1 MPLKNPYKLIE
12 KANKSFNLYLDNH
25 DEIEQYI
32 KYSIREKEEIKKS
45 FDSFLDD
52 YNSNQNKLNNIFI
65 QFCDLFQKLIESDS
79 VNKDLINN
87 LELKIIDSIETNN
100 SNHNDIVDHID
111 GFNND
116 IMVNLNQIEDTFLNN
131 NDLIKDNHER
141 QLATISALNKS
152 IRDNF
157 DSNREL
163 INDNVGALNKSIR
176 DNFDSN
182 RELINDNVGALNKSI
197 RDNFDSNRELINDNV
212 GALNKSI
219 RDNFDSNREL
229 INDNVGAL
237 NKSIEENFDKNRAVI
252 INESK
257 NQLDAIQDLKE
268 IQIDFNK
275 TYFQKQNIIRNLMD
289 SQIDVNAD
297 LNNAIK
303 LFTQNYHECKNYF
316 FNDYERELRQYLNTD
331 DLFRLCYFNN
341 IKFLSYSPSENK
353 ILLKTKEGIIL
364 GTNNRFYTIKEV
376 IGFDG
381 YSVPQL
387 YMFDDFVVFDVGMN
401 RAYASLRFAQF
412 ENCSA
417 VYGFE
422 IDDETY
428 NKAVFNIN
436 INPKLSKKIIP
447 YNFGLSNQNK
457 ELELYYLEG
466 ADGLNTIQNDF
477 IDIQYELKENKGKIK
492 SKYVDVKKSSEIIG
506 DIIENNNIKSNLVL
520 KIDVEGSEF
529 DILDDLI
536 DSGLINKFDLIL
548 GEGHNFNDRDVSEDL
563 LNLGFKEIEKKDN
576 VIVYNFAYVKEDYYD
591 IWPLRN

>member
-1 MPLKNPYKLIE
+1 M
-12 KANKSFNLYLDNH
+12 
-25 DEIEQYI
+25 
-32 KYSIREKEEIKKS
+32 
-45 FDSFLDD
+45 
-52 YNSNQNKLNNIFI
+52 
-65 QFCDLFQKLIESDS
+65 
-79 VNKDLINN
+79 
-87 LELKIIDSIETNN
+87 
-100 SNHNDIVDHID
+100 
-111 GFNND
+111 
-116 IMVNLNQIEDTFLNN
+116 
-131 NDLIKDNHER
+131 
-141 QLATISALNKS
+141 
-152 IRDNF
+152 
-157 DSNREL
+157 
-163 INDNVGALNKSIR
+163 
-176 DNFDSN
+176 
-182 RELINDNVGALNKSI
+182 
-197 RDNFDSNRELINDNV
+197 
-212 GALNKSI
+212 
-219 RDNFDSNREL
+219 
-229 INDNVGAL
+229 
-237 NKSIEENFDKNRAVI
+237 I

>member
-141 QLATISALNKS
+141 QLATIS
-152 IRDNF
+152 
-157 DSNREL
+157 
-163 INDNVGALNKSIR
+163 
-176 DNFDSN
+176 
-182 RELINDNVGALNKSI
+182 ALNKSI

>member
-141 QLATISALNKS
+141 QLATIS
-152 IRDNF
+152 
-157 DSNREL
+157 
-163 INDNVGALNKSIR
+163 
-176 DNFDSN
+176 
-182 RELINDNVGALNKSI
+182 
-197 RDNFDSNRELINDNV
+197 
-212 GALNKSI
+212 ALNKSI

-417 VYGFE
+417 V
-422 IDDETY
+422 
-428 NKAVFNIN
+428 
-436 INPKLSKKIIP
+436 
-447 YNFGLSNQNK
+447 
-457 ELELYYLEG
+457 
-466 ADGLNTIQNDF
+466 
-477 IDIQYELKENKGKIK
+477 
-492 SKYVDVKKSSEIIG
+492 
-506 DIIENNNIKSNLVL
+506 
-520 KIDVEGSEF
+520 
-529 DILDDLI
+529 
-536 DSGLINKFDLIL
+536 
-548 GEGHNFNDRDVSEDL
+548 
-563 LNLGFKEIEKKDN
+563 
-576 VIVYNFAYVKEDYYD
+576 
-591 IWPLRN
+591 

>member
-163 INDNVGALNKSIR
+163 INDNVGALNKSIQ
-176 DNFDSN
+176 
-182 RELINDNVGALNKSI
+182 
-197 RDNFDSNRELINDNV
+197 
-212 GALNKSI
+212 
-219 RDNFDSNREL
+219 DNFDSNREL

>member
-116 IMVNLNQIEDTFLNN
+116 IVDHIDGFNNDIMVNLNQIEDTFLNN

-141 QLATISALNKS
+141 QLATIS
-152 IRDNF
+152 
-157 DSNREL
+157 
-163 INDNVGALNKSIR
+163 
-176 DNFDSN
+176 
-182 RELINDNVGALNKSI
+182 ALNKSI

>member
-141 QLATISALNKS
+141 QLATIS
-152 IRDNF
+152 
-157 DSNREL
+157 
-163 INDNVGALNKSIR
+163 
-176 DNFDSN
+176 
-182 RELINDNVGALNKSI
+182 
-197 RDNFDSNRELINDNV
+197 
-212 GALNKSI
+212 ALNKSI

>member
-116 IMVNLNQIEDTFLNN
+116 IVDHIDGFNNDIMVNLNQIEDTFLNN

-163 INDNVGALNKSIR
+163 INDNVGALNKSIQ
-176 DNFDSN
+176 
-182 RELINDNVGALNKSI
+182 
-197 RDNFDSNRELINDNV
+197 
-212 GALNKSI
+212 
-219 RDNFDSNREL
+219 DNFDSNREL